1 MDIRK
6 YQFNIFCLLL
16 FPLSATGQEWNKQD
30 SLRLQQMLESDQ
42 EIKINRKFIEK
53 VEQNMYS
60 RKPFVDFDPTLPTL
74 KSSMI
79 FSKPSIRTYQTFL
92 KPGSTFLPTY
102 SWLRINKNLVLHSK
116 SNFAENS
123 SCFHIQ
129 SQIEYNLSPKWS
141 LNIYGVQNLD
151 TRKHRG
157 LPSEV
162 EDHVPYYFTHG
173 KTGDSFHNPA
183 GIWKRHG
190 KLSRTSLPGTDHS
203 VHQVHLHE
211 LQVYRGSQYSCH
223 HHDDLRC
230 GDPVN
235 EPDEL
240 KEP

>member
-16 FPLSATGQEWNKQD
+16 FPLSVTGQEWNKQD
-30 SLRLQQMLESDQ
+30 SLRLQQMLESGQ

-116 SNFAENS
+116 SNFAEDMRKRS
-123 SCFHIQ
+123 KKCLKMHVECTKRERRMSIL
-129 SQIEYNLSPKWS
+129 LSDEEQLIVDRYLEKYKITNKSRW
-141 LNIYGVQNLD
+141 LRETILMFIHKNM
-151 TRKHRG
+151 
-157 LPSEV
+157 E
-162 EDHVPYYFTHG
+162 EDYPTLFG
-173 KTGDSFHNPA
+173 
-183 GIWKRHG
+183 
-190 KLSRTSLPGTDHS
+190 
-203 VHQVHLHE
+203 E
-211 LQVYRGSQYSCH
+211 
-223 HHDDLRC
+223 HDMRR
-230 GDPVN
+230 
-235 EPDEL
+235 
-240 KEP
+240 

>member
-6 YQFNIFCLLL
+6 YQLNILCLLL
-16 FPLSATGQEWNKQD
+16 FPLSAAGQEWSKQD

-42 EIKINRKFIEK
+42 EIKINRKLIEK

-129 SQIEYNLSPKWS
+129 SQIEYNLPNGLSTYMAYKTLIPENTGASLPKW
-141 LNIYGVQNLD
+141 
-151 TRKHRG
+151 
-157 LPSEV
+157 
-162 EDHVPYYFTHG
+162 
-173 KTGDSFHNPA
+173 NPPN
-183 GIWKRHG
+183 WVVMLFSK
-190 KLSRTSLPGTDHS
+190 
-203 VHQVHLHE
+203 
-211 LQVYRGSQYSCH
+211 
-223 HHDDLRC
+223 
-230 GDPVN
+230 
-235 EPDEL
+235 
-240 KEP
+240 

>member
-30 SLRLQQMLESDQ
+30 SLRLQQMLESGQ

-102 SWLRINKNLVLHSK
+102 PCFYFPVFTYFENNITTQLGGFHFGREAPVFSGIKVLY
-116 SNFAENS
+116 E
-123 SCFHIQ
+123 
-129 SQIEYNLSPKWS
+129 W
-141 LNIYGVQNLD
+141 
-151 TRKHRG
+151 
-157 LPSEV
+157 
-162 EDHVPYYFTHG
+162 
-173 KTGDSFHNPA
+173 
-183 GIWKRHG
+183 
-190 KLSRTSLPGTDHS
+190 
-203 VHQVHLHE
+203 
-211 LQVYRGSQYSCH
+211 
-223 HHDDLRC
+223 
-230 GDPVN
+230 
-235 EPDEL
+235 
-240 KEP
+240 